1 MRSNGKSSR
10 PTFMNYMLMG
20 FGFATGAA
28 AASILVTLATLGV
41 REIHHLVLAKG
52 DQVYMPGGD
61 QTRYVNAPSQNTV
74 TGG

>member
-1 MRSNGKSSR
+1 MKSNGKSAR
-10 PTFMNYMLMG
+10 PTFLNYMLMG

-41 REIHHLVLAKG
+41 KEIHHMVLKG

-61 QTRYVNAPSQNTV
+61 QTRYVNAPAKTR
-74 TGG
+74 